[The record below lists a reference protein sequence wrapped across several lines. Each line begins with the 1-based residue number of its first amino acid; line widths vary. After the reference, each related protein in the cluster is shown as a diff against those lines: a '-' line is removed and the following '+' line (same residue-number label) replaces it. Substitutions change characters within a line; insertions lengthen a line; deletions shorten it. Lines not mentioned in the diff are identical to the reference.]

1 MSLCHE
7 CIESIICCPDLFLN
21 IASLFQRVKI
31 FDPSLSAW
39 LCNCNERVCSSIIR
53 SSKYYRHFISPS
65 PSAIIYLSWLHT
77 FLRNKWTFHNNTSD
91 WRLNTRGR
99 LFCWQLTFLSWFL
112 VGIFVSIY
120 FSNSSSNHSLEL
132 GSSGSWKMVLNLTI
146 TGTEVLILSN
156 YL

>member
-120 FSNSSSNHSLEL
+120 SSNHSLEL